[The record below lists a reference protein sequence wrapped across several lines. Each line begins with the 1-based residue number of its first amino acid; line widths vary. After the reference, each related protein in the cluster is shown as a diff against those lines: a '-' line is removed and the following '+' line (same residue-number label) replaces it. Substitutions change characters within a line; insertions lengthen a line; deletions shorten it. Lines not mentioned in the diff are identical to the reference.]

1 MSAGSR
7 SCPDAGQPP
16 LHHHRR
22 CRADRDDLPLRGIAV
37 PREVLVSRSES
48 STEMPGAALR
58 GARGTLRAHPPRR
71 PSSALPA
78 ALLAYRST
86 DMRAAL
92 LAGALISAA
101 DAAIFRRTSG

>member
-1 MSAGSR
+1 MAAFRTVRGRPRVGRIPALADVLSGRRLASR
-7 SCPDAGQPP
+7 P
-16 LHHHRR
+16 
-22 CRADRDDLPLRGIAV
+22 
-37 PREVLVSRSES
+37 ES

-92 LAGALISAA
+92 LARALISAA
-101 DAAIFRRTSG
+101 DAAIFRRTSGAGH

>member
-1 MSAGSR
+1 
-7 SCPDAGQPP
+7 
-16 LHHHRR
+16 
-22 CRADRDDLPLRGIAV
+22 
-37 PREVLVSRSES
+37 VSRPES

-101 DAAIFRRTSG
+101 DAAIVRRTSGAGP